1 MNLPP
6 DNRHWQATRQVRH
19 GDDLLA
25 PQTQVVKD
33 RDAYL
38 GEGLRDVGQ
47 RIADDQL
54 ELFITG
60 EVAASLQQQFLRLA
74 PDFIALHDVGV
85 SASLRQLNSLAQAA
99 GARVQRLSLRRQ
111 GHGVALAVLQFVELP
126 LADGSVVRLYST
138 DVDADTQARAKTAMV
153 LLAYSRL
160 GVLMVGELP
169 PHALSTQLKPV
180 RDAMAQPSW
189 ANQDLLLVPLGSG
202 TAFATQ
208 AAQLKEGAAVRVNVT
223 PRASTPAQVW
233 DFIGGAWNRLTS
245 PLDATAVPAAP
256 RERPAAPATS
266 AAAPA
271 ARPAPVAAP
280 QPAARPDTPASE
292 RARLRAEQRG
302 ELRPET
308 APAGLSESRPPLPPT
323 FAPSQPQAFS
333 PSLPP
338 PFAGPL
344 ATPMPVPGG
353 TQWQPYAESCAAI
366 KGAISA
372 CVFDMHSSEPL
383 AHAGSAPA
391 ADRLAQQGSVLLV
404 AMNNATR
411 ALGLGSQ
418 QAEATV
424 STPAHHLLLR
434 PVPGH
439 PGVAVH
445 LVVQARLTTVSLA
458 HMQLERIEPPH

>member
-19 GDDLLA
+19 GDELLA

-60 EVAASLQQQFLRLA
+60 EVAASLQLQFLRLA

-169 PHALSTQLKPV
+169 PHALTTQLKPV

-223 PRASTPAQVW
+223 PRATTPAQVW
-233 DFIGGAWNRLTS
+233 DFIGGAWNRLTT
-245 PLDATAVPAAP
+245 PPAAAAVPATA
-256 RERPAAPATS
+256 RELPAAPTAG
-266 AAAPA
+266 PV
-271 ARPAPVAAP
+271 ARPAPGAVP

-302 ELRPET
+302 ELRPDA
-308 APAGLSESRPPLPPT
+308 APAGLPEARPSLPPA
-323 FAPSQPQAFS
+323 FVPSQPPAFS

-344 ATPMPVPGG
+344 ATPMPMPVPGG

-383 AHAGSAPA
+383 AHAGAAPA

-458 HMQLERIEPPH
+458 QMQLERIEPPL